1 MEPQEEQ
8 EFRRWVGQ
16 GLGKVAPLART
27 RALVESG
34 RRDDADFW
42 AALANLGVLGL
53 GVDEAH
59 GGTGSTSTETALFLM
74 EAGRLLVPGGYL
86 GGSVI
91 APWLLRDDVS
101 ASQDLLPAV
110 AGGQVRIAYADL
122 AAVSLTESG
131 GTSRLSGTIEHVP
144 DADLATHLLIVTSHD
159 DVFVVESCNAHVTVH
174 PSLDETRPVSTVVLD
189 HADGRRVLADAD
201 TVQQARSIASLAIAA
216 ESAGAMSRLLD
227 ITVDYA
233 KTRTQFGGPIGRFQA
248 VKHRCTDMF
257 VSVQASTAM
266 VLEGFARCDE
276 TGRADALT
284 ALATET
290 FVSDAFVSVA
300 KSAMQLHGGIAF
312 TWEHD
317 VHLYL
322 KRARSSQSLAGSA
335 DRRVAD
341 LADRLM
347 DSGESV
353 LAMLALDEPVTSA

>member
-1 MEPQEEQ
+1 MEPQGEQ
-8 EFRRWVGQ
+8 DFRRWVSQ

-27 RALVESG
+27 RVLVESG
-34 RRDDADFW
+34 RRDDADSW

-53 GVDEAH
+53 GIDEAY
-59 GGTGSTSTETALFLM
+59 GGTGATHTETGLFLM
-74 EAGRLLVPGGYL
+74 EAGRLLVPGGFL

-91 APWLLRDDVS
+91 GPWLLRDDVS
-101 ASQDLLPAV
+101 VSQDLLAAV
-110 AGGQVRIAYADL
+110 AAGQVRMAYADM
-122 AAVSLTESG
+122 ATVSVSESTG
-131 GTSRLSGTIEHVP
+131 ALQLSGTIEHVP
-144 DADLATHLLIVTSHD
+144 DADLATHLLVVTSRD
-159 DVFVVESCNAHVTVH
+159 DVFIVESGSARVTPH

-189 HADGRRVLADAD
+189 RAAGRRVLAGPE
-201 TVQQARSIASLAIAA
+201 TVEQARSIASLAIAA
-216 ESAGAMSRLLD
+216 ESAGAMSQLLD
-227 ITVDYA
+227 ITVEYV

-266 VLEGFARCDE
+266 VLEGFSRCDE
-276 TGRADALT
+276 TGRVDPLT
-284 ALATET
+284 ALATEA

-322 KRARSSQSLAGSA
+322 KRARSSLSSAGSA

-353 LAMLALDEPVTSA
+353 LAMLGLDEPVTSA